1 MQCFGKIIV
10 YNKNVING
18 FKILR
23 ITKKIFLPLIC
34 ACAFLSCTDTEDFS
48 SSDIAS
54 SKIEFSDEELASI
67 ALDNPRTLDEEEVL
81 QMVLDFSHSVNGN
94 TRSASSPQLSIE
106 SKYFVKNAT
115 NLVTRSGGLSFDSI
129 PMCRVKVSNSGQEGY
144 AIVSADERNAGVI
157 AYVPNG
163 KFENRDETGAGMML
177 KLSEATLMS
186 EISEY
191 QSKRISSLKKI
202 AKVLGK
208 DSVNKNDIEKV
219 FNTKHIGTRSVA
231 YEKPQSRIIK
241 LIGPVA
247 KTEWSQ
253 DEPYNRLL
261 PKAYVPVGEKVYFES
276 YYPAGC
282 GIIAGAQALA
292 AVAPNIKIGDVDIDW
307 NYLTAQPAIGYYGDS
322 KSIKMVTTLI
332 KDMYEKTESHP
343 NYIEREYGR
352 YEDTSIPT
360 VGSSSTGSLELLNY
374 LKNYVSCGQYYSKY
388 APDPLLTTINVNEKM
403 PCVAIMGG
411 THAATATAKKG
422 SHAWVIDGYAI
433 CQKTTREI
441 LKRYDLYFHAN
452 MGWGGP
458 DNGYYKVNA
467 DTSTDFET
475 SLGTYNM
482 NFWEITEIH
491 SK

>member
-10 YNKNVING
+10 YNKKVVNG

-23 ITKKIFLPLIC
+23 IMKKIFLPLIC

-81 QMVLDFSHSVNGN
+81 QMVLDFSHSVNRN

-177 KLSEATLMS
+177 KLSEATLVS

-191 QSKRISSLKKI
+191 ESKRISSLKKI

-219 FNTKHIGTRSVA
+219 FNTKQIGTRSVA

-241 LIGPVA
+241 LIGPVT

-261 PKAYVPVGEKVYFES
+261 PKAYVPFDEKYYFES

-307 NYLTAQPAIGYYGDS
+307 DYLTAQPAIGYYGDS
-322 KSIKMVTTLI
+322 KSIKMVTTLL
-332 KDMYEKTESHP
+332 KD
-343 NYIEREYGR
+343 R
-352 YEDTSIPT
+352 
-360 VGSSSTGSLELLNY
+360 
-374 LKNYVSCGQYYSKY
+374 
-388 APDPLLTTINVNEKM
+388 
-403 PCVAIMGG
+403 
-411 THAATATAKKG
+411 
-422 SHAWVIDGYAI
+422 
-433 CQKTTREI
+433 
-441 LKRYDLYFHAN
+441 
-452 MGWGGP
+452 
-458 DNGYYKVNA
+458 
-467 DTSTDFET
+467 
-475 SLGTYNM
+475 
-482 NFWEITEIH
+482 
-491 SK
+491 